1 MSRAMWELFQFPLC
15 PFSRKVR
22 LLLGEKGIG
31 YDLVRESPW
40 ERRDEFLDINPAG
53 RTPVMVDKEQGTTL
67 VDSRAICE
75 YFEETV
81 EAARMITGTATARAE
96 IRRLVAWFD
105 ENFFTDVTLPL
116 MHERMLK
123 RLVHRASPD
132 GTALREA
139 MKAADAHLDYIDY
152 LLDHR
157 RWIGGATLSLADLAA
172 AAQIS
177 VADYLG
183 GFNWSS
189 HAQAKAW
196 YSGLKSRPSFRP
208 LLSERMEVIS
218 PPAHYDKVD
227 F

>member
-1 MSRAMWELFQFPLC
+1 MWQLYQYTLC

-31 YDLVRESPW
+31 YELVKELPW
-40 ERRDEFLDINPAG
+40 TRRDEFIDLNPAG
-53 RTPVMVDKEQGTTL
+53 ETPVMVHADRGEAL
-67 VDSRAICE
+67 IDSTAISE

-81 EAARMITGTATARAE
+81 DKVAMINGTAAQRAE

-105 ENFFTDVTLPL
+105 LAFFRDVSGPL
-116 MHERMLK
+116 IEERLK
-123 RLVHRASPD
+123 KRIVPNSP
-132 GTALREA
+132 APSAAAMREA
-139 MKAADAHLDYIDY
+139 MKGAVAHLDYTDY
-152 LLDHR
+152 LLGHR
-157 RWIGGATLSLADLAA
+157 KWLAGATLSLADLAA
-172 AAQIS
+172 AAHIS

-183 GFNWSS
+183 GIDWRG
-189 HAQAKAW
+189 HPQTERW
-196 YSGLKSRPSFRP
+196 YSALKSRPSFRP